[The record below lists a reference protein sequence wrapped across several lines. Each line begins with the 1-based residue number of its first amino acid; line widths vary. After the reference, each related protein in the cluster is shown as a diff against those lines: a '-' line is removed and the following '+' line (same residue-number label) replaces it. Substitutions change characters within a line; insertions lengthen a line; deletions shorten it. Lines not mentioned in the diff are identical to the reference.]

1 MFYLVLMP
9 INLSPGGICLLVP
22 SLREQI
28 VALSQGGGVGGGGE
42 AGPREKDAG
51 KERKRMKES
60 KGEREVTC

>member
-28 VALSQGGGVGGGGE
+28 VALSRGGGGKE
-42 AGPREKDAG
+42 AGPREKDTG

-60 KGEREVTC
+60 KGERDVTC